1 MLDKLMVSLWPC
13 TSLTQIGFH
22 YFQVPKICHQG
33 FKLLAFS
40 TKKRLA
46 DKAVLPNK
54 TACSLP
60 VAGGET

>member
-1 MLDKLMVSLWPC
+1 MLDKLM
-13 TSLTQIGFH
+13 IGFH
-22 YFQVPKICHQG
+22 SFQVPKICHQG
-33 FKLLAFS
+33 FKLMAFS